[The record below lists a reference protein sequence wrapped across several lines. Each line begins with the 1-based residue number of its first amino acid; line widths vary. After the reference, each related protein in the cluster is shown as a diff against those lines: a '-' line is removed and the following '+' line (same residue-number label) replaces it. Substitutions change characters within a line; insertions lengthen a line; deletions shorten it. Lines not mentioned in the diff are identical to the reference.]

1 MTVLENYLV
10 DSGYLVMTYDN
21 GSCEVYNRNYKFISN
36 DMAVASEIQ
45 ATKNLLQTWKE
56 YPVYFLTFKTYRL
69 SIIKY

>member
-56 YPVYFLTFKTYRL
+56 YPVRKGKVGLGQWYE
-69 SIIKY
+69 I

>member
-1 MTVLENYLV
+1 
-10 DSGYLVMTYDN
+10 MTYDN

-56 YPVYFLTFKTYRL
+56 YPVREGKVGLGQWYEL
-69 SIIKY
+69 